1 MFIFLMIFGGF
12 FTIIG
17 FLNIIN
23 DVDLTTSLA
32 FLIIGIISLT
42 LGVIFNY
49 YKEKRTI
56 LKNGAKE
63 IEEITKKYK
72 NRYIEIEHSPET
84 YLTYIN
90 LKDYPKSR
98 NPYWEHDG
106 IYESIILFVR
116 RMYRTSH
123 IAHGD
128 PFIVDTIQFANLVRS
143 EVPKDTFLDEE
154 VFLATLNAYTTYYF
168 TIDEDS
174 IYNNILRDF
183 DNDEILVSDI
193 IFKMRQKYI
202 KEFKES
208 SFNEEKLPITPDLIQ
223 ILTEV
228 FAEKDITPSLS
239 D

>member
-1 MFIFLMIFGGF
+1 MGYVAIALIIVLFIYGIYKLCTSIADAIPARPAKIDKKDLEYEQRM
-12 FTIIG
+12 TDAII
-17 FLNIIN
+17 NII
-23 DVDLTTSLA
+23 
-32 FLIIGIISLT
+32 
-42 LGVIFNY
+42 
-49 YKEKRTI
+49 EKV
-56 LKNGAKE
+56 
-63 IEEITKKYK
+63 
-72 NRYIEIEHSPET
+72 HSPEA

-98 NPYWEHDG
+98 NPYWENDEV
-106 IYESIILFVR
+106 YESIILFIR
-116 RMYRTSH
+116 RMYATSKM
-123 IAHGD
+123 AHGD

-168 TIDEDS
+168 TIDEAS
-174 IYNNILRDF
+174 IYNNILSDF

-202 KEFKES
+202 KEFKEAS
-208 SFNEEKLPITPDLIQ
+208 SLKEALPIIPDLIQ

-228 FAEKDITPSLS
+228 FAEKNITPALK